1 MMLTQIAWR
10 NVWRNKGRS
19 LIVIMAMVIG
29 TSSTIFMMAFSWG
42 MYDYRI
48 KEAIEKESSHIQIHH
63 PEYKD
68 NFEPKFTIVDGE
80 VLTAKL
86 NADDRIKAFSNRI
99 VTMGMAQSSRAS
111 IGVRIIG
118 VDPTSEDLTT
128 SLSSS
133 LTQGEYF
140 TGTKGIPIVVGE
152 KFAEKLKLGLKKKPV
167 LQFQD
172 IHGNIVPVK
181 VKIVG
186 LYKTNNSM
194 FDQMNVFIPADEL
207 RNLLKLG
214 EGYNEI
220 GILLNDTKDVE
231 TVKADYQKDSPS
243 LVETW
248 KESTPELALAID
260 SFDQAMLIIV
270 FIFFLAVAFGIINTM
285 LMAVLE
291 RVREIGMLMAVGM
304 NKTRVFFMFV
314 FETIFL
320 GLVGAPVGM
329 LLGWALV
336 AYFGHVGIN
345 LSMYGEGLSQ
355 MGFSNMVYPSLPT
368 RQYINLGIEILIIT
382 LVSSLIPARRSLK
395 LNPASAIRKI

>member
-86 NADDRIKAFSNRI
+86 SADDRVKAFSNRI

-118 VDPTSEDLTT
+118 VDPASEDLTT

-231 TVKADYQKDSPS
+231 SVKADYQKDSPS

-368 RQYINLGIEILIIT
+368 RQYLNLGIEILIIT